1 MLFVKRLGTLHP
13 EKLNKAWKFNMNTA
27 KSDLIIVGAGILGLS
42 AAIQAAEQGLKVQLF
57 EKDAQPV
64 GATRRNFGMVGT
76 STLSRPDAQWRE
88 YALETRKFYQ
98 RIQVQHDISFQQR
111 DGLYLANTALEW
123 QVLNEFAQVAPDYQI
138 PVELLNRPQLF
149 ERYDYLDKNAKI
161 SGAMVFQEDYSVEP
175 HLIGNRLLQYA
186 EQLGVEIFCNA
197 CVIRTLYNNGH
208 TEIQL
213 ASGQRYRTNKV
224 VICHGDATQILYP
237 ELLKQLGLQRCT
249 LQMALTQPLSYKLK
263 ASIYSGLSISRYPA
277 FEICPSHQVLKKESD
292 QGLIR
297 DYGIH
302 ILIKQNEFGQII
314 LGDSHEYH
322 PIQNAPQFNQR
333 EDINQFIKEYCTENM
348 GLKLPEVASRWNG
361 YYLTH
366 PHELACVTEAEPNIY
381 LISAI
386 AGKGMTTGA
395 GFMKKV
401 LENYIL

>member
-1 MLFVKRLGTLHP
+1 MHP
-13 EKLNKAWKFNMNTA
+13 ENLKKAWKPQMNTA

-76 STLSRPDAQWRE
+76 STLSRPDEEWRE

-98 RIQVQHDISFQQR
+98 RIQAQHDISFQQR
-111 DGLYLANTALEW
+111 DGLYLSNTDLEW
-123 QVLNEFAQVAPDYQI
+123 QVLKEFAQAAPDYQI
-138 PVELLNRPQLF
+138 PVELLNRQQLF
-149 ERYDYLDKNAKI
+149 ERYGYLDQNAKI

-175 HLIGNRLLQYA
+175 HLVGNRLLQYA
-186 EQLGVEIFCNA
+186 KQLGIEIYCNA
-197 CVIRTLYNNGH
+197 CVVRTAYHNGQA
-208 TEIQL
+208 EIQL
-213 ASGQRYRTNKV
+213 ASGQQYRADKIL
-224 VICHGDATQILYP
+224 ICHGEATQILYP
-237 ELLKQLGLQRCT
+237 ELLQQLGLQRCA
-249 LQMALTQPLSYKLK
+249 LQMALTQPLAHQLN

-277 FEICPSHQVLKKESD
+277 FEICPSHQALTEESQ
-292 QGLIR
+292 QGLVK
-297 DYGIH
+297 DFGIH

-314 LGDSHEYH
+314 LGDSHEYL
-322 PIQNAPQFNQR
+322 PVQDAPQFSQR
-333 EDINQFIKEYCTENM
+333 EEINQFIEKYCKENI
-348 GLKLPEVASRWNG
+348 GLRLPEIASRWNG

-366 PHELACVTEAEPNIY
+366 PQELACVTEAEPNIY

-401 LENYIL
+401 LENHIL